1 MISISPLIPQSYR
14 IMATNALPTATR
26 SGAPVESTSSGNPVK
41 SASTPSAT
49 TSDTVSKDQFLK
61 LLVAQLQ
68 NQDPLNPLQ
77 GDAFVAQL
85 ATFSS
90 LEQLVSINDN
100 IKKLVGAV
108 DPTVT

>member
-1 MISISPLIPQSYR
+1 MNSISPLVNTAYQ
-14 IMATNALPTATR
+14 ATSSRDSA
-26 SGAPVESTSSGNPVK
+26 SGSSAVGSGNGSSNNSTSTTA
-41 SASTPSAT
+41 SAS
-49 TSDTVSKDQFLK
+49 DVVGKDQFLK

-90 LEQLVSINDN
+90 LEQLVSINSG
-100 IKKLVGAV
+100 IQKLVGAV
-108 DPTVT
+108 NTAA

>member
-1 MISISPLIPQSYR
+1 MISISPFNAGYQITAAQPASSSSSVSSDSSS
-14 IMATNALPTATR
+14 AGTNTQD
-26 SGAPVESTSSGNPVK
+26 V
-41 SASTPSAT
+41 
-49 TSDTVSKDQFLK
+49 VSKDQFLK

-90 LEQLVSINDN
+90 LEQLVSINQN
-100 IKKLVGAV
+100 IQKLVGAV
-108 DPTVT
+108 DTAS

>member
-1 MISISPLIPQSYR
+1 MNSISPLVNPTYHLMSAR
-14 IMATNALPTATR
+14 DPVSSSSNA
-26 SGAPVESTSSGNPVK
+26 STGS
-41 SASTPSAT
+41 SASSAA
-49 TSDTVSKDQFLK
+49 SSAEVVNKDQFLK

-90 LEQLVSINDN
+90 LEQLVSINET

-108 DPTVT
+108 DTAS

>member
-1 MISISPLIPQSYR
+1 MTSIPSMTVAPRYQ
-14 IMATNALPTATR
+14 ATAAEKTSANQ
-26 SGAPVESTSSGNPVK
+26 GST
-41 SASTPSAT
+41 TPST
-49 TSDTVSKDQFLK
+49 TDIASKDQFLK

-68 NQDPLNPLQ
+68 NQDPLNPMQ

-100 IKKLVGAV
+100 IKKLVGAPV
-108 DPTVT
+108 LTPTDASTQA

>member
-1 MISISPLIPQSYR
+1 MNSISPLNYDGYR
-14 IMATNALPTATR
+14 TVTTDGPAASSSKTPATA
-26 SGAPVESTSSGNPVK
+26 
-41 SASTPSAT
+41 SASS
-49 TSDTVSKDQFLK
+49 SEVVSKDQFLK

-90 LEQLVSINDN
+90 LEQLVSINEN
-100 IKKLVGAV
+100 IQKLVGAV
-108 DPTVT
+108 DLTP